1 MYKNKWC
8 IATTQTNGSRA
19 SSSALSAPASWLVSQ
34 LATSQSCVSSCG
46 ASKAPP
52 RFAASAPSTR
62 RFRRGAINQVQLV
75 A

>member
-1 MYKNKWC
+1 MVYSYNSDQRK
-8 IATTQTNGSRA
+8 QSFFFGPQ
-19 SSSALSAPASWLVSQ
+19 APASWLASQ